1 MMEFHVCSHRVLAQ
15 NIHYEK
21 VSNMTQSTTVL
32 FFSTG
37 DIINPASYLWVCFS
51 ALGLSSSYLQQYL
64 DLLLRLDNTKLI
76 YPAS

>member
-1 MMEFHVCSHRVLAQ
+1 MMEFRVCSHRVLAQ
-15 NIHYEK
+15 NIHYEE

-32 FFSTG
+32 FFFFSTG

-64 DLLLRLDNTKLI
+64 GLLLRLDNTK
-76 YPAS
+76 

>member
-1 MMEFHVCSHRVLAQ
+1 
-15 NIHYEK
+15 
-21 VSNMTQSTTVL
+21 MTQSTTVL